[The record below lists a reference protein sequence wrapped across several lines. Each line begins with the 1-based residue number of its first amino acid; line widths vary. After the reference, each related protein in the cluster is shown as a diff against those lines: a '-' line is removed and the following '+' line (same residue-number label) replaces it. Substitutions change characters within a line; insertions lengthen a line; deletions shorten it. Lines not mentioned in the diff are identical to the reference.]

1 MIHWVIGFIAC
12 VCGSAFFSATETA
25 LMSVNRYRIRHW
37 AAEGKP
43 GAKHVETILGRT
55 DELIALILMGNT
67 LLNVT
72 AASLVTV
79 ATLEHGSPEW
89 LAITEGATTLILLLF
104 AEVIPKTWAVVHAD
118 SIALTAA
125 FIYRPLLWLSVPVVW
140 PVTTLTRGWL
150 RLMGMKKNSQDAH
163 TPLSASE
170 LRTLVTEAS
179 SLIPLNHRQMVTG
192 LLDLERIRVEDIMIP
207 RTDIVGI
214 DLNDELDRILSL
226 LRSGVPSRLPV
237 YRDDV
242 NNLIGVVHVK
252 DLTAQLLR
260 STIDVAA
267 LEKLAQSRKP
277 IYAPLGTT
285 LLQQLQRFQEERR
298 QQAYIVDEYGEI
310 LGMVTLDAILEE
322 IVGEFQDSDVSA
334 PHRFKNA
341 ADGSLILPGTTLLS
355 HLNRRSNFKLIARE
369 ARTINGLV
377 QERIENIPRV
387 GTTLKFDD
395 VILEVLKVQ
404 DHRVQSVRLKKAK
417 PHRGAS
423 HDDRANP
430 AA

>member
-1 MIHWVIGFIAC
+1 
-12 VCGSAFFSATETA
+12 
-25 LMSVNRYRIRHW
+25 
-37 AAEGKP
+37 
-43 GAKHVETILGRT
+43 
-55 DELIALILMGNT
+55 
-67 LLNVT
+67 
-72 AASLVTV
+72 
-79 ATLEHGSPEW
+79 
-89 LAITEGATTLILLLF
+89 
-104 AEVIPKTWAVVHAD
+104 
-118 SIALTAA
+118 
-125 FIYRPLLWLSVPVVW
+125 
-140 PVTTLTRGWL
+140 
-150 RLMGMKKNSQDAH
+150 
-163 TPLSASE
+163 
-170 LRTLVTEAS
+170 
-179 SLIPLNHRQMVTG
+179 
-192 LLDLERIRVEDIMIP
+192 
-207 RTDIVGI
+207 
-214 DLNDELDRILSL
+214 LNDALDRILSL

-341 ADGSLILPGTTLLS
+341 ADGSLILPGTTLLR